1 MLYHFHIHSGQFTHQ
16 RYIRLLWI
24 FWSDFTHLEVS
35 AHERKKNIKRNVCLY
50 VLYAHVTKE
59 LIKTTVKVITSVI
72 RFILTGFL
80 VSWWLVFE
88 VQWAAFIVFTIP
100 GAWCTCLHIVL
111 LYCLTIWL
119 LLTDNP
125 WRDTWPQVLS
135 FSGSLHVFVPLSCVF
150 PPFTE
155 VCVQL
160 SFMLA
165 CSSGFGG
172 LNLFSQK
179 QRWHVVNRWDSHLG
193 IAYFHIV
200 EHKLIFLLTC
210 HISQMCFR

>member
-1 MLYHFHIHSGQFTHQ
+1 MMLYHFHIHSGQFTHQ
-16 RYIRLLWI
+16 RYIRLLWF

-35 AHERKKNIKRNVCLY
+35 AHEKKKKSNEMYVYMCCMHMLLRNWLKQLLMLSLQLFGLFWLDFWWVGGL
-50 VLYAHVTKE
+50 
-59 LIKTTVKVITSVI
+59 
-72 RFILTGFL
+72 FL
-80 VSWWLVFE
+80 KFS
-88 VQWAAFIVFTIP
+88 AAFIVFTIP

-179 QRWHVVNRWDSHLG
+179 QRWPVVNRWDSHLG

>member
-1 MLYHFHIHSGQFTHQ
+1 MLLRNWLKQQFMLSLQ
-16 RYIRLLWI
+16 LLGLFWLDLVAC
-24 FWSDFTHLEVS
+24 FWSSLPCSLFSPSLE
-35 AHERKKNIKRNVCLY
+35 
-50 VLYAHVTKE
+50 
-59 LIKTTVKVITSVI
+59 
-72 RFILTGFL
+72 
-80 VSWWLVFE
+80 
-88 VQWAAFIVFTIP
+88 P
-100 GAWCTCLHIVL
+100 GARLHIVL

-125 WRDTWPQVLS
+125 WRDTWPPVLS

-150 PPFTE
+150 SPFTE

-179 QRWHVVNRWDSHLG
+179 QRWHVVKRWESHLG

-200 EHKLIFLLTC
+200 EHKKIVLLTC

>member
-1 MLYHFHIHSGQFTHQ
+1 MKWFHTPRGFRS
-16 RYIRLLWI
+16 WK
-24 FWSDFTHLEVS
+24 
-35 AHERKKNIKRNVCLY
+35 KKNIQLNVFLY
-50 VLYAHVTKE
+50 VLYVTKE
-59 LIKTTVKVITSVI
+59 LIKTTVHVITSVI
-72 RFILTGFL
+72 GFILTGFGGL
-80 VSWWLVFE
+80 FLKFSAV
-88 VQWAAFIVFTIP
+88 FIVFTIP
-100 GAWCTCLHIVL
+100 GARCTCLHIVL

-125 WRDTWPQVLS
+125 WRDTWPPVLS

-179 QRWHVVNRWDSHLG
+179 QRWHVVKRWESHLG

-200 EHKLIFLLTC
+200 EHKKIFLLTC